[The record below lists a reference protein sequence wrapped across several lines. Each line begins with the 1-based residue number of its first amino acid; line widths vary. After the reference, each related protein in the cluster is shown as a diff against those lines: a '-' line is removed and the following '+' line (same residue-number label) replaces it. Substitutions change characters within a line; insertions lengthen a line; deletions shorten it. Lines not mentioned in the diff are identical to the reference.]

1 MVNVCLETNGSRPR
15 LLEQTLRTLYENTPT
30 DQFTLA
36 IIHDGPS
43 DFVTDFGEASDSCI
57 RRILARSTS
66 PDVWWS
72 KQVSILE
79 ITPATYVTGRLKNLG
94 AYWSEKQFGRGE
106 WLLFIDD
113 DVAFVPGWLEKM
125 TITMITCQSQ
135 AMKETSP
142 VLGVLGGNRHPYHG
156 VNEEWV
162 LPYEGQSVIAERN
175 VVLSCPIFSSVQIT
189 DAVAGYSMLMRWG
202 TFDKYGPF
210 DSWAKGISQSEDF
223 SFARR
228 IVDDGGKVGYIHP
241 PVLYHTGVTNS
252 SGQPATGAEKIERVP
267 GILYL

>member
-1 MVNVCLETNGSRPR
+1 MVNVILETNGSRPR

-30 DQFTLA
+30 DQYTLTLA
-36 IIHDGPS
+36 CDGIAPEMAGIMHPYLNDGWS
-43 DFVTDFGEASDSCI
+43 VIAAIPGP
-57 RRILARSTS
+57 RI
-66 PDVWWS
+66 
-72 KQVSILE
+72 
-79 ITPATYVTGRLKNLG
+79 TGRLKNLG

-113 DVAFVPGWLEKM
+113 DVAFLPGWLEKM
-125 TITMITCQSQ
+125 TTTMSTCQSQ

-189 DAVAGYSMLMRWG
+189 DAVAGYSMLMRWE

-210 DSWAKGISQSEDF
+210 AATATGIGQSEDF
-223 SFARR
+223 QIARR

-241 PVLYHTGVTNS
+241 PVLYHTGVTNN
-252 SGQPATGAEKIERVP
+252 SGQPATGAEKFERVP
-267 GILYL
+267 GVLYE